1 MTLFFEI
8 FLPIVFVL
16 AGLALASFGNV
27 IIYREN
33 QGMSLLSPKRSICP
47 ICQHTLSWYDNI
59 PLISYLW
66 LRGKCR
72 YCKGKISPRYPL
84 VEAVGG
90 LLFLSSYLLYAYVLE
105 GEIGVFHYLSSP
117 LGIVK
122 SIAFSLVLLALFI
135 GLFTDIYNRNI
146 PLYLSLTIVFCSI
159 GMYVAQA
166 VVERSVLPYHLY
178 ALMIAFVFFVLSY
191 LLGRLLLKK
200 EVMGLGDVIVLVS
213 LSLTVDFISY
223 LAFVIL
229 ITLSASL
236 YEAIRMKRKG
246 RREIP
251 FIPYIFGG
259 TLFLAYLS
267 SLFSSWYFGALGL

>member
-16 AGLALASFGNV
+16 SGLALASFGNV

-47 ICQHTLSWYDNI
+47 TCQHTLSWYDNI
-59 PLISYLW
+59 PLISYLC

-72 YCKGKISPRYPL
+72 YCKAKISLRYPL

-90 LLFLSSYLLYAYVLE
+90 WLFLSSYLIYAYVLE

-117 LGIVK
+117 LSIVK
-122 SIAFSLVLLALFI
+122 SITFSLALLALFI
-135 GLFTDIYNRNI
+135 GSFTDVYNRNI
-146 PLYLSLTIVFCSI
+146 PLYISLTIVFCSI
-159 GMYVAQA
+159 GMYVSQA
-166 VVERSVLPYHLY
+166 VVEKSVLPYHLY

-200 EVMGLGDVIVLVS
+200 EVMGLGDVIILVS

-223 LAFVIL
+223 LAFIIL

-236 YEAIRMKRKG
+236 YEAIRMKLKG

-251 FIPYIFGG
+251 FVPYIFGG
-259 TLFLAYLS
+259 TLFLAHLS
-267 SLFSSWYFGALGL
+267 ELFSSWYFGALGL